1 MTTVG
6 YGDIYPRTTIGRIVY
21 FLCAMFG
28 VVVVSMIV
36 VTVMNMLEMTTTESK
51 AFTVIKRTAIRKD
64 LVNSSSTLISRAMK
78 LHLKIKKRQAI
89 ETKAVYKF
97 NQAINEFKSIS
108 R

>member
-36 VTVMNMLEMTTTESK
+36 VTVMNMLDMSKAEEK
-51 AFTVIKRTAIRKD
+51 AFTVIKRIGIRK
-64 LVNSSSTLISRAMK
+64 
-78 LHLKIKKRQAI
+78 HLRDKASMVLCKAFRMHMQIKKHEPIATR
-89 ETKAVYKF
+89 EVYDLS
-97 NQAINEFKSIS
+97 NSMSEM
-108 R
+108 RDTLR